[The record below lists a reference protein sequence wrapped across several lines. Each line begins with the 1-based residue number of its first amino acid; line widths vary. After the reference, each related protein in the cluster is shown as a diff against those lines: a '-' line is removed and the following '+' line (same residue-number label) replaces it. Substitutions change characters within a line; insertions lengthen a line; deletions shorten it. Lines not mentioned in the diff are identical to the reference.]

1 MTGLEIENFYKL
13 NEEKYILEKNKEFI
27 ELYKD
32 MLKKDLH
39 PMLDLSQMQ
48 QLIYDIVSF
57 YEFKYPSVLLDSINY
72 TSSQE
77 EIENTKEIAAML
89 DINQLKFRLYHDY
102 VQFLD
107 CPYWHYVKIK
117 KAKDTYPYKTYVLL
131 FMNEDGI
138 IQQNSLEELKFG
150 GYLKDVENIDYIVD
164 VYEKLLKDNMD
175 VDYSQIEKCIQTHE
189 HNLVLRNEFLKLIPY
204 AMIYSSN
211 SLPENGYIRAK
222 SFVREFNREYQLNM
236 DLNEIEEIINRDYS
250 EKIRERKLI

>member
-27 ELYKD
+27 ELYKN

-107 CPYWHYVKIK
+107 CPYWHHVKIE

-236 DLNEIEEIINRDYS
+236 DLNEIEEIISRDYS

>member
-32 MLKKDLH
+32 MFKKDLH

-107 CPYWHYVKIK
+107 CPYWHHVKIEK
-117 KAKDTYPYKTYVLL
+117 DKDTYPYKTYVLL

-150 GYLKDVENIDYIVD
+150 GYLKDLENIDSIVD

-189 HNLVLRNEFLKLIPY
+189 HNLGLRNELLKLIPY

-222 SFVREFNREYQLNM
+222 SFVSEFNREYKLNM
-236 DLNEIEEIINRDYS
+236 DLNEIEEIIGRDYS
-250 EKIRERKLI
+250 VKSRKRKLI